1 MVMFYVPCYINNVIM
16 RIEQIEQRI
25 QDIKNEIHS
34 LDVLKNDYDDV
45 NVHVIEEQID
55 SLLTERASLIDLLE
69 SSFDNLIGL

>member
-1 MVMFYVPCYINNVIM
+1 M

-25 QDIKNEIHS
+25 QAIRTEIHS
-34 LDVLKNDYDDV
+34 LNGMKESYDDV

-55 SLLTERASLIDLLE
+55 SLITERNSLMELLE

>member
-1 MVMFYVPCYINNVIM
+1 MK
-16 RIEQIEQRI
+16 IEQIEQRI

-34 LDVLKNDYDDV
+34 LDGLKNNYDDV

-55 SLLTERASLIDLLE
+55 SLITERNSLMELLE